1 MKTLKV
7 LIFIIRLILLEKKLS
22 FFEIM
27 LYIFNQTVRK

>member
-7 LIFIIRLILLEKKLS
+7 LIFIRLILLEKKLS

-27 LYIFNQTVRK
+27 LYIFNRTLRN